1 VPTPPPLSKEQRRA
15 AYEKALELRRQRAE
29 VKYNLAG
36 YFWTLES
43 AWTAPATQ
51 GMKVFDLLT
60 ALPGIG
66 KARAAAM
73 MAEAK
78 IPLKNT
84 VRACGPK
91 QTERLF
97 SQLR

>member
-15 AYEKALELRRQRAE
+15 AYEKALDLRRERAE
-29 VKYNLAG
+29 LKALIADGSVLFEYA
-36 YFWTLES
+36 WECTS
-43 AWTAPATQ
+43 AQ
-51 GMKVFDLLT
+51 KMKVFDLLV
-60 ALPGIG
+60 ALPGVG
-66 KARAAAM
+66 KKRAAAM